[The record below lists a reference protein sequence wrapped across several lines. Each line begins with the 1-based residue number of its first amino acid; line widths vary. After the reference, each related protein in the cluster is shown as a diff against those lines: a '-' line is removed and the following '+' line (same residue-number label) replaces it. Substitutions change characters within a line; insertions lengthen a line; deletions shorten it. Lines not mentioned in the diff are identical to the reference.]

1 MVRFPLKFSPQNLRI
16 FGLIVVL
23 ICVLLFFATQI
34 HNYLNK
40 DLFIRVSTSV
50 AIMTL
55 IAIGQTLVIL
65 TRNIDLSI
73 GSVVGFSAF
82 FLGGLVAMYPG
93 VNHFLVVLA
102 GIGFGSLFG
111 MLNGLLVAYA
121 NVPSIIVTLG
131 TMALYRS
138 SLVQFSGAKS
148 ISTASL
154 PSWLVSLPRMNV
166 ISVGGYDL
174 RVTFVIT
181 LVVMLLAHFA
191 LTRLRAGRHFYAV
204 GSNPAAARF
213 AGINVNWT
221 VFLAF
226 TLSGALVGL
235 TGFLFLARD

>member
-1 MVRFPLKFSPQNLRI
+1 MVRFPLKFSPQNFRI

-50 AIMTL
+50 AIMAL

-82 FLGGLVAMYPG
+82 FLGGLMARYPS
-93 VNHFLVVLA
+93 VNPMLVVLA

-138 SLVQFSGAKS
+138 SLVEFSGAKS
-148 ISTASL
+148 ISTSSL
-154 PSWLVSLPRMNV
+154 PQWLVSLPQVNLV
-166 ISVGGYDL
+166 SVGGFDV
-174 RVTFVIT
+174 RV
-181 LVVMLLAHFA
+181 
-191 LTRLRAGRHFYAV
+191 
-204 GSNPAAARF
+204 
-213 AGINVNWT
+213 
-221 VFLAF
+221 
-226 TLSGALVGL
+226 
-235 TGFLFLARD
+235 